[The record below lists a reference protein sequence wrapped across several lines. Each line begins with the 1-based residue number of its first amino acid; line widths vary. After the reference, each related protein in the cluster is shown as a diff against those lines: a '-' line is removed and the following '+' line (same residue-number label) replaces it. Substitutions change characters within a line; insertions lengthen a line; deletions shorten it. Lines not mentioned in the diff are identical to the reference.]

1 MARPQPDR
9 PQAANPWR
17 VRLYRWLEPQAWPRE
32 GLSPL
37 NRVVCLLILL
47 SVVVAVLETE
57 PTLRDGWE
65 QLFLTF
71 EMVVGGIFLVEYLAR
86 VWVAVEHPGYDKPVA
101 GRLRYMVS
109 FAAVVDLLAILPLFF
124 GLAGMEAL
132 FMRLVRVLRI
142 LRLARLGRFSRAIRE
157 LGRAV
162 RLRQFELYVSFGLA
176 ALVLLFSSVM
186 LYLLEGGIQ
195 PEAFGSVPRAMWW
208 SVATLTTVGYGD
220 VYPVTGIGRFFAAL
234 TALSGIGI
242 IAMPTGIMAAA
253 FSEAMQKNR
262 HRQD

>member
-1 MARPQPDR
+1 MARSRSTPPK
-9 PQAANPWR
+9 ANNTWR
-17 VRLYRWLEPQAWPRE
+17 ARLYRWLEPQAWPGE

-37 NRVVCLLILL
+37 NRVICLLIFL
-47 SVVVAVLETE
+47 SVTVAVLETE
-57 PTLRDGWE
+57 PTLRE
-65 QLFLTF
+65 EAERLFLAF
-71 EMVVGGIFLVEYLAR
+71 ELAVGVIFLVEYLVRA
-86 VWVAVEHPGYDKPVA
+86 WVAVEHPGYGKPVK
-101 GRLRYMVS
+101 GRLRYLVS
-109 FAAVVDLLAILPLFF
+109 FSAVVDLLAILPLFF

-142 LRLARLGRFSRAIRE
+142 LRLARLGRFSRALRQ
-157 LGRAV
+157 LGHAV

-176 ALVLLFSSVM
+176 FLSSIM
-186 LYLLEGGIQ
+186 LYLLEGGVQ

-220 VYPVTGIGRFFAAL
+220 VYPITGIGRFFAAL

-253 FSEAMQKNR
+253 FSDAMQKNR
-262 HRQD
+262 HPSDR